1 VRKKEP
7 REAQRSLQA
16 RGLEG
21 HGISSGG
28 INISRWGL
36 ENVCR
41 TARAIKRVTSDR
53 KRILKRGGDVVD
65 VDGLTLQ
72 WKDFKS
78 AASLDSTHFARG
90 TRDPPSLL
98 HWSPIRTCTLTGLNP
113 LDFDALSSFYPLFS
127 IPFDEVALHVTSPKL
142 RLGGRGCDRSP

>member
-1 VRKKEP
+1 
-7 REAQRSLQA
+7 
-16 RGLEG
+16 
-21 HGISSGG
+21 
-28 INISRWGL
+28 
-36 ENVCR
+36 
-41 TARAIKRVTSDR
+41 VTSDR

-98 HWSPIRTCTLTGLNP
+98 HWSPIRTCTLTRLNP

-127 IPFDEVALHVTSPKL
+127 IPFDGVALHVTAPNSGSEGGVAIGRLDDSTLPTLVVISRPRSTNTIPPRLKTQELTSQAVALHL
-142 RLGGRGCDRSP
+142 RSGGRV

>member
-7 REAQRSLQA
+7 REAHRSLQI

-21 HGISSGG
+21 HEILSRG

-53 KRILKRGGDVVD
+53 KRILKRGGDVV
-65 VDGLTLQ
+65 VDDSLTLQ

-98 HWSPIRTCTLTGLNP
+98 HWSPIRTCTLIRINP
-113 LDFDALSSFYPLFS
+113 LDFDALSSFYSLFS
-127 IPFDEVALHVTSPKL
+127 IPCDEVALHVTIPKI
-142 RLGGRGCDRSP
+142 RFGGRGCDRSP

>member
-1 VRKKEP
+1 
-7 REAQRSLQA
+7 
-16 RGLEG
+16 
-21 HGISSGG
+21 
-28 INISRWGL
+28 
-36 ENVCR
+36 
-41 TARAIKRVTSDR
+41 VTSDR

-65 VDGLTLQ
+65 VDDLTLQ

-78 AASLDSTHFARG
+78 AASLDSAHFARG

-98 HWSPIRTCTLTGLNP
+98 HWSPIRTCTLTRLNP

-142 RLGGRGCDRSP
+142 RLGGGVAIGRLDDSTLPTLVVISRPRSTNTIPPRLKTQELTSQAVALHLRSGGRV